1 MTKENRLVCQSFRP
15 FDRGDRP
22 SDRPSE
28 VDGLARALPQQAAER
43 ALLAEL
49 VLHLQSEEPLL
60 RELDRS
66 QDNTDLTPVHMLV
79 SPRFPSLRGPL

>member
-1 MTKENRLVCQSFRP
+1 LIVAIAASLLSWCHVDHCCSFFDP
-15 FDRGDRP
+15 FFLGHWLLRDD
-22 SDRPSE
+22 
-28 VDGLARALPQQAAER
+28 V
-43 ALLAEL
+43 LAEL